1 MVFTIDWQHL
11 CGVQKLPSLRTRVS
25 SPEKDDQN
33 LPFLGMFT
41 SHQAKLRMH
50 VGLGSPEEIKM
61 GVFLGYIWH
70 ERRDKGVSRG
80 DCRCFPVKEEDYV
93 CNVVRL
99 YTL

>member
-1 MVFTIDWQHL
+1 
-11 CGVQKLPSLRTRVS
+11 
-25 SPEKDDQN
+25 
-33 LPFLGMFT
+33 MFT

-93 CNVVRL
+93 CNVVPTAL
-99 YTL
+99 YALNRGPTTGQLLERACQTTAIGNTLKGTLQL